1 MKDQIKRITIRCIV
15 VVIATLTTAMAASI
29 VDGAPVSS
37 TAQRDARMRQTST
50 FRSMNWLAKEVRHE
64 LLMLPYYSVFDW
76 LEYKVRPNGTVVLEG
91 YVTTPPDT
99 KSRAEERVKNI
110 EGVERVI
117 NNVEVLPVSPMD
129 DRLRRRAY
137 REIYSGPLFRYAVGS
152 LNTIHIIVKNGRMTL
167 YGVVDS
173 DTDKQLAYAR
183 ARAVPGAFEV
193 NNKLIV
199 QSRDER

>member
-1 MKDQIKRITIRCIV
+1 
-15 VVIATLTTAMAASI
+15 
-29 VDGAPVSS
+29 
-37 TAQRDARMRQTST
+37 
-50 FRSMNWLAKEVRHE
+50 
-64 LLMLPYYSVFDW
+64 MLPYYSVFDW
-76 LEYKVRPNGTVVLEG
+76 LEYQVRPDGTVVLSG

-99 KSRAEERVKNI
+99 KSRAEARVKEI

-117 NNVEVLPVSPMD
+117 NNIETLPVSSMD

-152 LNTIHIIVKNGRMTL
+152 LNTIHIIVKNGRLTL

-173 DTDKQLAYAR
+173 ETDKQLAYTKAR
-183 ARAVPGAFEV
+183 SVPGAFEV
-193 NNKLIV
+193 NNRLIV